1 MGPNRTRNEEM
12 GILEELTEMWRLDA
26 IRDKTAR
33 PLAVL
38 EREIAGMAPAR
49 DFRGAFAGRGGL
61 IAEIKRAS
69 PSEGDIRPGLDA
81 GAVAREYEA
90 AGAAAISVLCEP
102 HRFKGSRADLAAARG
117 VVEVPLLCKDF
128 VAGRYPIAA
137 ARVAGASAV
146 LLIAAVLEDRELREL
161 REYAESVGLEALVE
175 AHTAEEV
182 KRAVG
187 CGARVVGV
195 NCRDLRTFSTDSG
208 ITAGLLGMIPA
219 GCTRV
224 AESGI
229 RGAADVAR
237 LRTAGADGFLVGTAL
252 MRAERPGEKL
262 KELIGG
268 LG

>member
-1 MGPNRTRNEEM
+1 MRRNEM
-12 GILEELTEMWRLDA
+12 GILEELTALRRADAELDA
-26 IRDKTAR
+26 AAV
-33 PLAVL
+33 PLAAL
-38 EREIAGMAPAR
+38 EREIAGMGAAP
-49 DFRGAFAGRGGL
+49 DFRGAFAGRGGI

-69 PSEGDIRPGLDA
+69 PSEGDIRPGLDV
-81 GAVAREYEA
+81 GAVAREYAA
-90 AGAAAISVLCEP
+90 AGAAAVSVLCEP
-102 HRFKGSRADLAAARG
+102 HRFKGSRADLAAAAG
-117 VVEVPLLCKDF
+117 VVKVPLLCKDF
-128 VAGRYPIAA
+128 VGGRYPIAA

-195 NCRDLRTFSTDSG
+195 NCRDLRTFSTDPG
-208 ITAGLLGMIPA
+208 ITAGLLGEIPA
-219 GCTRV
+219 GCTRI

-237 LRTAGADGFLVGTAL
+237 LRAAGADGFLVGTAL
-252 MRAERPGEKL
+252 MKAQKPGEKL

>member
-1 MGPNRTRNEEM
+1 M
-12 GILEELTEMWRLDA
+12 EELTEARRRDA
-26 IRDKTAR
+26 EQDVVAV
-33 PLAVL
+33 PLAAL
-38 EREIAGMAPAR
+38 ERKIAGMAPAA
-49 DFRGAFAGRGGL
+49 DFRAAFAGRGGI

-81 GAVAREYEA
+81 AAVAREYAA

-102 HRFKGSRADLAAARG
+102 HRFKGSRADLAAVRG

-161 REYAESVGLEALVE
+161 REYAEAVGLEALVE

-182 KRAVG
+182 NRAVG
-187 CGARVVGV
+187 SGARVVGV
-195 NCRDLRTFSTDSG
+195 NCRDLRTFSTDPG

-219 GCTRV
+219 GCTRI

-237 LRTAGADGFLVGTAL
+237 LRAAGADGFLVGTAL
-252 MRAERPGEKL
+252 MKAEKPGVKL

-268 LG
+268 LA